1 MATAPQVQER
11 VISHTGSELGA
22 DSVTLSQ
29 NQNDP
34 QLPTSVIGFE
44 CPRKYEWLEYQARRH
59 ATKGEFRTVQ
69 EVVGT
74 ANEDTVV
81 DVEANLQPIAGQESL
96 ADQEKDA
103 YPVVVAADDAG
114 NEIEV
119 TNVDYA
125 ANTVTL
131 GEDPADG
138 VSYYLFPV
146 ITDGTVQYRGINQ
159 FDQVE
164 GTLSEWATPIY
175 RFADFDQNKRG
186 TEINLAGRARWD
198 HYETIELVVDSP
210 RQVIWNHA
218 NWPRGEY
225 ATKFEQRVDIRL

>member
-1 MATAPQVQER
+1 MSATAPQVQER
-11 VISHTGSELGA
+11 VISHTGSELSDGA
-22 DSVTLSQ
+22 VTLSQ

-34 QLPTSVIGFE
+34 QLATPVVGFE
-44 CPRKYEWLEYQARRH
+44 CPRKYEWIEYQGRRH

-69 EVVGT
+69 EVAGT
-74 ANEDTVV
+74 AGDDTLV
-81 DVEANLQPIAGQESL
+81 DVEANLQPIAGQE
-96 ADQEKDA
+96 DDA

-114 NEIEV
+114 NEVEV

-125 ANTVTL
+125 ANQVTL
-131 GEDPADG
+131 GADPADG
-138 VSYYLFPV
+138 VSYYIFPV
-146 ITDGTVQYRGINQ
+146 ITTGTVQFRGINQ
-159 FDQVE
+159 FGQVE

-186 TEINLAGRARWD
+186 TEINLQGRARWD

-210 RQVIWNHA
+210 RQVVWTHA

-225 ATKFEQRVDIRL
+225 ATKFEQRVDIRH